1 MANLK
6 RRALWAL
13 TGNPTLERLVGGTDQ
28 TRDAAWRRARRYVA
42 GRTLEEA
49 QPVVVGLAGR
59 GLAVSVDRFGERVTD
74 ADVAKAA
81 ADEYVALAEAV
92 AGLPEGIWLSADLSH
107 LGLDVSLPLCREL
120 VERVLAALP
129 SGRRLQLGAEDS
141 WRTDA
146 ILRIVEEVAGAGGAI
161 GATLQANLRRSQVDA
176 DRLAAA
182 AVPVRLVK
190 GAYPEAA
197 NVAYEW
203 GEQTDLAYLRL
214 ARQLHHADVDVALAT
229 HDRVLR
235 EALLPELPAATVE
248 MLLGVRNDDAEAL
261 LQAGRTV
268 RMYVPYGAD
277 WLRYYLRRI
286 PEAQAF

>member
-6 RRALWAL
+6 RRALLAL

-42 GRTLEEA
+42 GRTLDEA
-49 QPVVVGLAGR
+49 QPVIAGLSGR
-59 GLAVSVDRFGERVTD
+59 GLAVSVDRFGERISD

-81 ADEYVALAEAV
+81 ADEYVALAGTV
-92 AGLPEGIWLSADLSH
+92 ATLPENVWLSADLSH

-120 VERVLAALP
+120 VDRVLAALP
-129 SGRRLQLGAEDS
+129 GGRRLQLGAEDS

-146 ILRIVEEVAGAGGAI
+146 TLRIVEEVAAAGGAI
-161 GATLQANLRRSQVDA
+161 GATLQANLRRSQADA

-182 AVPVRLVK
+182 GVPVRLVK
-190 GAYPEAA
+190 GAYAEPD

-203 GEQTDLAYLRL
+203 GEETDLAYLRL
-214 ARQLHHADVDVALAT
+214 ARHLHGQDVDVALAT

-235 EALLPELPAATVE
+235 EALLPELPNASVE
-248 MLLGVRNDDAEAL
+248 MLLGVRNDDTDAL
-261 LQAGRTV
+261 VRAGRTV

-286 PEAQAF
+286 PEAQG